1 MSPFRFLPIALC
13 LIAFTACV
21 PKQRLVTTETERN
34 EVQEKL
40 DACKD
45 EKTVVEGKLQT
56 AEATMRLKDDQI
68 TDLKDQLADA
78 RKQRDAQLDQVTGL
92 TQLSQSASSNIDK
105 TLAQLA
111 TKDKYIHLLQAAKS
125 RTDSLNLALAVN
137 LKTVLKDGIEDDDVE
152 VKVDKTVVF
161 INLSD
166 KMLFQSGS
174 ADITSRA
181 DTVLSKIA
189 KIVESRP
196 GVEVMVEGYTD
207 NVPISK
213 ECVGDNWEL
222 SVLRSTAVVKALQ
235 DKHAVDPNR
244 LIAAGRGEY
253 NALATNDT
261 EAGRAMNRRTR
272 IVILPKLDEF
282 YDLLDPSKAPAA
294 GN

>member
-40 DACKD
+40 DARKD